1 MLEEMKYLRGAI
13 FYYIEEE
20 QIKLLRDCLVANSV
34 KFEESEE
41 KIDPTY
47 KFLLGKAEKFEY
59 ILFTQSNSVLKNLK
73 ELPKEVD
80 Q

>member
-1 MLEEMKYLRGAI
+1 MPYLVMFLYVSLALGNVGNHYVFIR
-13 FYYIEEE
+13 
-20 QIKLLRDCLVANSV
+20 
-34 KFEESEE
+34 
-41 KIDPTY
+41 T